1 MRVKGNKYQ
10 NLQKKLKGRNTP
22 SSFYKARITLIPQPN
37 KDTSNFAIKKILA
50 NIPDDHSFLY
60 SSNVHCTSRLAKA
73 SFGVSNVFHKAF
85 TPQMLTV

>member
-37 KDTSNFAIKKILA
+37 KDTSNFAIKK
-50 NIPDDHSFLY
+50 N
-60 SSNVHCTSRLAKA
+60 SSQY
-73 SFGVSNVFHKAF
+73 
-85 TPQMLTV
+85 P